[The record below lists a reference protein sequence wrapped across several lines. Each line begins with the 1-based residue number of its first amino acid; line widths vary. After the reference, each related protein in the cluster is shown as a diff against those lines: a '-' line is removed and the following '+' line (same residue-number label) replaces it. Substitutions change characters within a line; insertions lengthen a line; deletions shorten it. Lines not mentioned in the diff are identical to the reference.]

1 MRVRGEMVSGISMIL
16 SFLEVGLKVLFLS
29 HIRLFVTPG
38 PIAHQAPLSMTFSRQ
53 ECWSGLPFP
62 PPGDLPNP
70 EIKPRS
76 PTLQADSLSSE
87 LPRKPKNTGV
97 GSLSLFQRIFL
108 T

>member
-62 PPGDLPNP
+62 PPGDLPDPGIEPGSP
-70 EIKPRS
+70 E
-76 PTLQADSLSSE
+76 LQADSSPSE
-87 LPRKPKNTGV
+87 PLGKPEAGLAA
-97 GSLSLFQRIFL
+97 SQL

>member
-53 ECWSGLPFP
+53 ECWSGLPCP
-62 PPGDLPNP
+62 PPRDLPYLG
-70 EIKPRS
+70 IDSATLTS
-76 PTLQADSLSSE
+76 PALAGKFFTTITTWEA
-87 LPRKPKNTGV
+87 
-97 GSLSLFQRIFL
+97 
-108 T
+108 